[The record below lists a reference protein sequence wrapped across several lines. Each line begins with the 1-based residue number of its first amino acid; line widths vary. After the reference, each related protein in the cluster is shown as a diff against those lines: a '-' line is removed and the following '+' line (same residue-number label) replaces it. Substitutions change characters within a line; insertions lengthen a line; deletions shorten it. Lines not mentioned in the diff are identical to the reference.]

1 MQQRLTLANGLRV
14 RVTHDPQASRA
25 AALFYLSAGSHHE
38 PRQWP
43 GLAHLFEH
51 VVFAGSKGY
60 RGEQRL
66 MSWAQAEGARLNATT
81 LPTSTAW
88 FFDITAAKLADGFAR
103 LADMLAF
110 PLLSLEAIASET
122 SVIDAEFRLLS
133 ADNDTLCEAAL
144 GAAFTSPHA
153 LADFHVGN
161 LGCFGDDTQALQQA
175 LRDYH
180 QRYFH
185 ADNLT
190 LWLSGPQSCEQLA
203 ALAEQY
209 AAVFPRVDRA
219 APPVTAALELKD
231 SRTLALKQ
239 DGYSRL
245 HLSFALTDTHW
256 QDRPSLSLLRQFFC
270 DEAQHSLLAALRSAG
285 LCDSV
290 QLRLPYCSENGAI
303 LSFEFIINTDQQATA
318 AQVEN
323 LFFAWLRALSQVEAL
338 QLDHYAN
345 LARKAFARQSP
356 VDRLRAN
363 AFGFAEITGA
373 QDALQAGW
381 HSLLSQL
388 CAANLTRLWI
398 SPSVSAGVEKVQ
410 GFTLPLAPID
420 WVATLD
426 SPTPQWA
433 FYPLSAVPHAPRLPE
448 HGVSLLHYPNHQADG
463 VLMLSPTLG
472 QKISMRG
479 MHILQAALRAI
490 VAHCAHLG
498 GTLSFENIQGQWL
511 LQLSGSP
518 SVLLSTLDALIKGI
532 NTLPAALL
540 AQGERQYQQAQW
552 ARQNDIALRCL
563 INQLT
568 RLLNGESSATRES
581 SSLPRLSWQAGLY
594 AGDSVLHDAVSRLL
608 SAFPGEMT
616 TLRPQP
622 IPHDPAAAAY
632 SFTTTGA
639 DAAVLLFCPLVE
651 QTAACHAAWRILAS
665 ILEPRFFQR
674 LRVEKNIGYAVSCR
688 FTFTAG
694 QYGLLFAAQSPSH
707 TAAEI
712 LQEIRHFIG
721 EMTAII
727 RYLPQEVIESKRA
740 DLLAILNNNPQDPL
754 EQTREHWLSQHAY
767 APQLTYEAI
776 AALTGQRLMA
786 FYTALAQ
793 EPAHWWL
800 LNNERGDKTSA

>member
-14 RVTHDPQASRA
+14 KVTHDPQASRA

-51 VVFAGSKGY
+51 VVFAGSNGY

-88 FFDITAAKLADGFAR
+88 FFDIAAAKLADGFAR

-122 SVIDAEFRLLS
+122 AVIDAEFRLLS
-133 ADNDTLCEAAL
+133 ADNDILCEAAL
-144 GAAFTSPHA
+144 GAAFVSPRA

-161 LGCFGDDTQALQQA
+161 LGSFGEDTQALQQA

-190 LWLSGPQSCEQLA
+190 LWLLGPQSCEQLA

-209 AAVFPRVDRA
+209 AAVFPSVERA
-219 APPVTAALELKD
+219 APPVTAPLKLKD
-231 SRTLALKQ
+231 SRSFALKQ
-239 DGYSRL
+239 DGSSRL
-245 HLSFALTDTHW
+245 HLSFALTNTHW

-270 DEAQHSLLAALRSAG
+270 DEAQHSLLAALCSAG
-285 LCDSV
+285 LCDSL
-290 QLRLPYCSENGAI
+290 QLMVPYCSENGAI
-303 LSFEFIINTDQQATA
+303 LSFEFILNADRQATA

-338 QLDHYAN
+338 QLGHYAN

-373 QDALQAGW
+373 QDDLQTDW
-381 HSLLSQL
+381 NNLLSQL
-388 CAANLTRLWI
+388 CAATLTRLWI

-410 GFTLPLAPID
+410 GFSLPLAPID
-420 WVATLD
+420 WVAALD
-426 SPTPQWA
+426 SPTPRWA
-433 FYPLSAVPHAPRLPE
+433 FYPLSAVHLAPTLPE
-448 HGVSLLHYPNHQADG
+448 HGVSLLHYPNHQGDG

-472 QKISMRG
+472 QKISTRG
-479 MHILQAALRAI
+479 MHILQVALRAI
-490 VAHCAHLG
+490 VAQCAHLG

-532 NTLPAALL
+532 KTLPAALI
-540 AQGERQYQQAQW
+540 AQGERQYQQAQR
-552 ARQNDIALRCL
+552 ALQNDIALRCL
-563 INQLT
+563 INQLP
-568 RLLNGESSATRES
+568 RLLMGESPAISES

-594 AGDSVLHDAVSRLL
+594 GGDSVLHNGVSRLL

-616 TLRPQP
+616 TLRPQA
-622 IPHDPAAAAY
+622 IPRNPPAAAY
-632 SFTTTGA
+632 SFATTGA

-674 LRVEKNIGYAVSCR
+674 MRVEKNIGYAVACR
-688 FTFTAG
+688 FTLTAG
-694 QYGLLFAAQSPSH
+694 QYGLLFAVQSPSH
-707 TAAEI
+707 SVTEI
-712 LQEIRHFIG
+712 LQQIRHFIG
-721 EMTAII
+721 EMTDII
-727 RYLPQEVIESKRA
+727 RHLPQEVIKRKRA
-740 DLLAILNNNPQDPL
+740 DLRGTLNNNFQDPL

-767 APQLTYEAI
+767 APQLTSEAI
-776 AALTGQRLMA
+776 SALAGQRLLA
-786 FYTALAQ
+786 FYTALTQ
-793 EPAHWWL
+793 EPEHWWI
-800 LNNERGDKTSA
+800 LNNQREVKNSV